1 MFFEILFGNC
11 QTGFLF
17 LYIFKL
23 YMKDLVQY
31 IKESLLLERIK
42 PLPNSVN
49 GLIVFDI
56 DDTLLKVDTDILKVY
71 KRVPGKPEQT
81 LTTEEFAKDP
91 DASDLNK
98 KNMFDFR
105 DFQDPIKVYQSI
117 ISGTPLIKNLRIMD
131 DYIEAGYD
139 FCFLTARGC
148 EDTIKTALDEFLRVR
163 NRDNNTLRKLGD
175 TFKKTLSHAI
185 NDMTKNYPGRSDAEK
200 KSNVLKYLC
209 KKYDRVVFVDDD
221 KKNVRA
227 ARGLDIK
234 NLKVIKAWED

>member
-1 MFFEILFGNC
+1 
-11 QTGFLF
+11 
-17 LYIFKL
+17 
-23 YMKDLVQY
+23 MKSLVQY
-31 IKESLLLERIK
+31 IIERIK
-42 PLPNSVN
+42 PLPNSIK

-56 DDTLLKVDTDILKVY
+56 DDTLLKVDTDVLKIY
-71 KRVPGKPEQT
+71 KNVPGKPEQA

-91 DASDLNK
+91 DAADPNK
-98 KNMFDFR
+98 KSLFDFR

-131 DYIEAGYD
+131 DYIEASYD
-139 FCFLTARGC
+139 FCLLTDRGC
-148 EDTIKTALDEFLRVR
+148 EETIKTALDEFLRVR

-221 KKNVRA
+221 TKNVNS
-227 ARGLDIK
+227 AR
-234 NLKVIKAWED
+234 NLRIPNLRVIKAWED

>member
-1 MFFEILFGNC
+1 
-11 QTGFLF
+11 
-17 LYIFKL
+17 
-23 YMKDLVQY
+23 MKSLIQY

-42 PLPNSVN
+42 QLPASVK

-56 DDTLLKVDTDILKVY
+56 DDTLLKVDTDVLKIY
-71 KRVPGKPEQT
+71 KDVPGKPEQA

-91 DASDLNK
+91 DAADPNK
-98 KNMFDFR
+98 KSLFDFR
-105 DFQDPIKVYQSI
+105 DFQDPVKVYQSI

-148 EDTIKTALDEFLRVR
+148 EETIKTAIDEFLRVR

-221 KKNVRA
+221 TKNVNS
-227 ARGLDIK
+227 AR
-234 NLKVIKAWED
+234 NLKIPNLRVIKAWEN

>member
-1 MFFEILFGNC
+1 
-11 QTGFLF
+11 
-17 LYIFKL
+17 
-23 YMKDLVQY
+23 MKSLVQY
-31 IKESLLLERIK
+31 IIERIK
-42 PLPNSVN
+42 PLPNSVK

-56 DDTLLKVDTDILKVY
+56 DDTLLKVDTDVLKIY
-71 KRVPGKPEQT
+71 KNVPGKSEQA

-91 DASDLNK
+91 DAADPNK
-98 KNMFDFR
+98 KSLFDFR

-148 EDTIKTALDEFLRVR
+148 EETIKTALDEFLRVR

-221 KKNVRA
+221 TKNVNS
-227 ARGLDIK
+227 AR
-234 NLKVIKAWED
+234 NLRIPNLRVIKAWEN

>member
-1 MFFEILFGNC
+1 
-11 QTGFLF
+11 
-17 LYIFKL
+17 
-23 YMKDLVQY
+23 MKSLIQY

-42 PLPNSVN
+42 QLPASIK

-56 DDTLLKVDTDILKVY
+56 DDTLLKVDTDVLKIY
-71 KRVPGKPEQT
+71 KRVPGKPEQA

-91 DASDLNK
+91 DAADPNK
-98 KNMFDFR
+98 KSLFDFR

-148 EDTIKTALDEFLRVR
+148 EDTIKAALDEFLRVR

-221 KKNVRA
+221 TKNVNS
-227 ARGLDIK
+227 AR
-234 NLKVIKAWED
+234 NLRIPNLRVIKAWEN